1 MTARVLLIGHGLFRD
16 GLARLLAE
24 QPLVSIVGEAGAWAE
39 AQTLVAQ
46 KRPDV
51 LIVDHAAAEL
61 GEADLAPLLETE
73 APAIKVI
80 YLTLADSKMIVHNR
94 QQVADVTV
102 EDLLGALQIKPEP
115 GPRRKTKKAK
125 G

>member
-39 AQTLVAQ
+39 AQTLVAG

-51 LIVDHAAAEL
+51 LIVDHAAADL
-61 GEADLAPLLETE
+61 VEADLAPLLEAE

-80 YLTLADSKMIVHNR
+80 YLTLADNKMIVHNR

-102 EDLLGALQIKPEP
+102 EDLLSALQIKPR
-115 GPRRKTKKAK
+115 PRRKTKKAK